1 MKKKLNAVPVHYLVQ
16 LQNPK
21 AHIYQI
27 TLTISQPLD
36 QQTLEMPVWIAG
48 SYMVR
53 EFSKQIIAISASQ
66 GKQQCAITQ
75 TNKSTW
81 VVDCS
86 NQQTLQVI
94 YQVYA
99 RDNSVRTAWLDMQRG
114 FLNGTSLLMRAP
126 QLAHQPHYI
135 TFESNKSLG
144 NWKLA
149 TGLKPLKIDAKG
161 FGQYTA
167 QDYDEF
173 VDCPVE
179 MGDFWSGQFSVRG
192 VTHRFVV
199 AGAPPTMDG
208 ERLLQDTQK
217 ICETAIRMWHKNG
230 KPPHKNYLFMLNAV
244 SDGYGGLEHR
254 NSTALIC
261 KRSDLPRKGAIK
273 ASDGYITLLGLI
285 SHEYFHTWNVKRL
298 RPTEFETYDYAQE
311 NYTRLLWF
319 FEGFTSYFD
328 DLIVRRANLITNAQY
343 IQLINKTIHQ
353 VFQTP
358 GRHIHTVA
366 QSSFEAWTK
375 YYRADENTPNMTVS
389 YYTKGALIAMCL
401 DLKLQVAGHNLD
413 EVMRALW
420 KKCSAGPMSE
430 QDLLDVLKTLTGHS
444 WKRDIQSWV
453 HSTDELPVLSLLQ
466 IHGVQVHHEGEPL
479 AQQLGMRVNESNGI
493 QIKTVLSN
501 SPCEKAGFAPGDE
514 WIGIEITEKKNRV
527 PAMWRISKL
536 DDLLILVGPDH
547 QVTALISRD
556 QKILKLPINLQA
568 PKTKPHIKLSIENIS
583 KLESWLVN
591 T

>member
-1 MKKKLNAVPVHYLVQ
+1 MKKKSNAVPVHYLVQ

-179 MGDFWSGQFSVRG
+179 MGDFWS
-192 VTHRFVV
+192 
-199 AGAPPTMDG
+199 
-208 ERLLQDTQK
+208 
-217 ICETAIRMWHKNG
+217 
-230 KPPHKNYLFMLNAV
+230 
-244 SDGYGGLEHR
+244 
-254 NSTALIC
+254 
-261 KRSDLPRKGAIK
+261 
-273 ASDGYITLLGLI
+273 
-285 SHEYFHTWNVKRL
+285 
-298 RPTEFETYDYAQE
+298 
-311 NYTRLLWF
+311 
-319 FEGFTSYFD
+319 
-328 DLIVRRANLITNAQY
+328 
-343 IQLINKTIHQ
+343 
-353 VFQTP
+353 
-358 GRHIHTVA
+358 
-366 QSSFEAWTK
+366 
-375 YYRADENTPNMTVS
+375 
-389 YYTKGALIAMCL
+389 
-401 DLKLQVAGHNLD
+401 
-413 EVMRALW
+413 
-420 KKCSAGPMSE
+420 
-430 QDLLDVLKTLTGHS
+430 
-444 WKRDIQSWV
+444 
-453 HSTDELPVLSLLQ
+453 
-466 IHGVQVHHEGEPL
+466 
-479 AQQLGMRVNESNGI
+479 
-493 QIKTVLSN
+493 
-501 SPCEKAGFAPGDE
+501 
-514 WIGIEITEKKNRV
+514 
-527 PAMWRISKL
+527 
-536 DDLLILVGPDH
+536 
-547 QVTALISRD
+547 
-556 QKILKLPINLQA
+556 
-568 PKTKPHIKLSIENIS
+568 
-583 KLESWLVN
+583 
-591 T
+591 